1 MLDELIENLGRGRKD
16 IASVTLVFFSGSELN
31 ETMTSRKAIIAVIYI
46 YIYRYIYVTSNFQR
60 IKGATL
66 VIFSFTVDHLACDVK
81 ASSVHIQINTLE
93 RSSNNIL

>member
-46 YIYRYIYVTSNFQR
+46 YI
-60 IKGATL
+60 
-66 VIFSFTVDHLACDVK
+66 
-81 ASSVHIQINTLE
+81 
-93 RSSNNIL
+93 